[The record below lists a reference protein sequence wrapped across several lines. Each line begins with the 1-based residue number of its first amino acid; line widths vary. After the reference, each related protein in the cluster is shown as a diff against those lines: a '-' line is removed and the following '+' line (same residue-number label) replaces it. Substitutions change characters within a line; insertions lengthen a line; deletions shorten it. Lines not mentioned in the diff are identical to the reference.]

1 MTRRDH
7 AIQGCKIN
15 CVKNIQIPFRHMNHM
30 ARDGEEGDYRKCLMK
45 RPNFPNV
52 DPTDFI
58 ACSNG
63 LYEKRVEMMSN
74 FVADEAVKI
83 FQIVRDNDKWAIR

>member
-1 MTRRDH
+1 MTRTDH
-7 AIQGCKIN
+7 AIQGCKVN
-15 CVKNIQIPFRHMNHM
+15 CMRTVQLPFRHVNHM
-30 ARDGEEGDYRKCLMK
+30 ARDNEEADYRKCLMK

-52 DPTDFI
+52 EPDDFM

-74 FVADEAVKI
+74 YVADTAVKI
-83 FQIVRDNDKWAIR
+83 FQIARDN